1 MTEAQ
6 RTELALDLEQE
17 ITQFLRSRQ
26 IRLDGPMVVR
36 VESVA
41 VLIAEIAASKQVD
54 TPVASR

>member
-26 IRLDGPMVVR
+26 IRLDGPMAVR
-36 VESVA
+36 VEFVA
-41 VLIAEIAASKQVD
+41 VLIAEIATSKQVD